1 MKESENSS
9 DYRKKLRGQ
18 LQFLGQ
24 TASTETALFHQKAAE
39 RYGMGI
45 TEMKALSV
53 LMQEG
58 DMAAGELAV
67 RLNLTTGA
75 VTNLLDRL
83 EKRKAIRRLADP
95 SDRRKVIVQA
105 NLKAWQKAGNIYE
118 SIGETFD
125 ELARNYTTEDLEF
138 LVEFYK
144 QSIELTKREI
154 TKLGKGAANRA
165 TTDE

>member
-1 MKESENSS
+1 MSSKNSHNPGNDAS
-9 DYRKKLRGQ
+9 RRNNLRDE

-24 TASTETALFHQKAAE
+24 MASTETALFYQKAAE
-39 RYGMGI
+39 HHGLGI

-58 DMAAGELAV
+58 DMSAGQLAA

-83 EKRKAIRRLADP
+83 ERRALLMRQADP
-95 SDRRKVIVQA
+95 NDRRKVIIAA
-105 NLKAWQKAGNIYE
+105 NLKTLHGDGNIYE
-118 SIGETFD
+118 SIGENFD
-125 ELARNYTTEDLEF
+125 KLARNYSTKELEF

-144 QSIELTKREI
+144 QSIALTKAEI
-154 TKLGKGAANRA
+154 AKLKPRQ
-165 TTDE
+165 